1 MHRIAPKDLSHAASA
16 RLGAV
21 QARIDA
27 RPDYAARCE
36 YAATQWDG
44 KRGSRIG
51 EATFD
56 EIHERLDAACDGVRR
71 CHYCE
76 DSRATDIEHF
86 RPKTL
91 YPELCF
97 VWSNYLYACSG
108 CNSHVK
114 GGRFAVIDAQGRLVH
129 LDKARQAGATP
140 ATIADHPA
148 LLSPRDEEPM
158 DVMMLDITD
167 TFEFVCLSA
176 DPVDQLRVGYTTD
189 AAGVLFLNS
198 DALCKARRAAY
209 DIFKLSL
216 EICYKYHTEHAEYA
230 RARGVILAGSH
241 RTVWLE
247 MKRQRE
253 RIAELRLAFSRVPA
267 AKDW

>member
-1 MHRIAPKDLSHAASA
+1 MRRIAPDSLSSRSSA
-16 RLGAV
+16 RLSQV

-27 RPDYAARCE
+27 RPDYTARCD
-36 YAATQWDG
+36 YAAVQWDG
-44 KRGSRIG
+44 KSSSKIG

-56 EIHERLDAACDGVRR
+56 EIHQKLYTVGDGVRR

-108 CNSHVK
+108 CNSHRK
-114 GGRFAVIDAQGRLVH
+114 GGRFAIIDARGRLVH
-129 LDKARQAGATP
+129 LDKVRQASTTP
-140 ATIADHPA
+140 STIADHPA
-148 LLSPRDEEPM
+148 LLNPRDEEPM

-176 DPVDQLRVGYTTD
+176 DPIDQLRVDYTTD

-198 DALCKARRAAY
+198 DDLCKARRAAY
-209 DIFKLSL
+209 NIFKASL
-216 EICYKYHTEHAEYA
+216 EICGKYHTEHVEYS
-230 RARGVILAGSH
+230 RAREIIRGHSH

-253 RIAELRLAFSRVPA
+253 RISELRLAFGRVPA
-267 AKDW
+267 AQSW